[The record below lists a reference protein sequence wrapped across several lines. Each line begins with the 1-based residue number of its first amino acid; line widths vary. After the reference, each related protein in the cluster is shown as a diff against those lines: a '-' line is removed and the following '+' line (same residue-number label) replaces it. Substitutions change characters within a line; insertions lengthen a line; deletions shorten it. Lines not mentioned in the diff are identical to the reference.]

1 MSTKTL
7 RKRIALVAVSAIT
20 AGMLSVGITPAANA
34 AIVSR
39 NLAPDTLYIGIT
51 KGITA
56 SAGTTGNVGDQTTV
70 GFVTATSTT
79 TVVTDTT
86 TTIAVNS
93 TINSSRVHAA
103 LVTAG
108 AAIGFVATGTL
119 TASDGLSVVT
129 TGGTLSS
136 LAASSAQPQCVSEVL
151 CTGTNFTATA
161 ISAASYGTGNT
172 AAFTDN
178 IQMDIINGIFTVNG
192 PVGSTST
199 ISIYGG
205 DGVQGLT
212 TLTSGAL
219 LAQYQF
225 TIVASSSSGTPSADE
240 STYKQGPCISG
251 STLAAPATFDTTS
264 RCNNGA
270 AGVIYALA
278 KDVYAAAMNGATMIA
293 TATNGAGVYGV
304 ATTAPNGATVSAASS
319 STSGSITLGSTGVAY
334 FLVKQPVANV
344 AGTSVVTVT
353 LNGNVVATK
362 TINWAGDIAT
372 LTVDTANSNSI
383 FANGTADTIANVG
396 AAGVTYVAKDA
407 AGNIV
412 NLSAQPTIEAAG
424 TTGALVDST
433 LSATTGDTSYGM
445 VQTSSRGYGYSMLVT
460 SQTSLSG
467 TGTYQL
473 KLTNAAGA
481 TIKSQVVTA
490 TVSRGAAAS
499 FTASWDK
506 AVYAPGA
513 IANLTITAKDAY
525 GNLMATGTPMTGLAI
540 ITNTTNMPSVGTA
553 CTATTTLKNG
563 GQRVCTFSAGNTEGS
578 YAFSTA
584 LTTTTS
590 QAAVTGSTEI
600 KASTAVVSNA
610 DVLKSIVALIASIN
624 KQIQAL
630 QKLILKR

>member
-56 SAGTTGNVGDQTTV
+56 SAGTTGNVGDQAQV

-79 TVVTDTT
+79 TVVTDTNS
-86 TTIAVNS
+86 IYVNG
-93 TINSSRVHAA
+93 TVNTSRVHTA

-108 AAIGFVATGTL
+108 AALGFVAVGSL

-136 LAASSAQPQCVSEVL
+136 LAVSVYQPQCISTVV
-151 CTGTNFTATA
+151 CTAATIAPTA
-161 ISAASYGTGNT
+161 IAAANYGTGNT
-172 AAFTDN
+172 AAFTDAYHT
-178 IQMDIINGIFTVNG
+178 DIINGIFTVNG
-192 PVGSTST
+192 AVGSTST
-199 ISIYGG
+199 ISIYAG

-219 LAQYQF
+219 LASYQF
-225 TIVASSSSGTPSADE
+225 TIVASSASGTASADE

-251 STLAAPATFDTTS
+251 STAAAAATFDTTS

-304 ATTAPNGATVSAASS
+304 ATTAPVGSTVAAAGT

-344 AGTSVVTVT
+344 AGSSVVTVT

-362 TINWAGDIAT
+362 TITWAGDIAT
-372 LTVDTANSNSI
+372 LTIDTANSNTI

-396 AAGVTYVAKDA
+396 AAGVVYAAKDA
-407 AGNIV
+407 AGNVV
-412 NLSAQPTIEAAG
+412 NLSAQPVIEAAG

-433 LSATTGDTSYGM
+433 LSATTGDLNYGM

-460 SQTSLSG
+460 AQTTLSG

-473 KLTNAAGA
+473 KITNAAGA
-481 TIKSQVVTA
+481 AIKSQIVTA

-499 FTASWDK
+499 FTAAWDK

-540 ITNTTNMPSVGTA
+540 ITNTVNMPSVGTA
-553 CTATTTLKNG
+553 CAATTTLKNG
-563 GQRVCTFSAGNTEGS
+563 GLRVCTFSAGNTEGS
-578 YAFSTA
+578 YAFSAA